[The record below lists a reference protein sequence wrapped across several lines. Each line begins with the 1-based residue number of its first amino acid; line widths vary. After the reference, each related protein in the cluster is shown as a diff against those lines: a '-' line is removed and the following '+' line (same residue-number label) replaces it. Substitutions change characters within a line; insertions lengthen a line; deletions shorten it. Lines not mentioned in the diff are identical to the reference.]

1 MLVIDLFIEN
11 IKGKNSVIKDVDV
24 KGWVKY
30 LLVEM
35 FVNMMFIVLYKFIE
49 KNEGG
54 WLDNFVIVWIKYW

>member
-49 KNEGG
+49 KNEGR

>member
-35 FVNMMFIVLYKFIE
+35 LVNMMFIVLYKFIE